1 MPGVGQR
8 SNLMETNVELN
19 ERAESL
25 MQDEQW
31 SDAIALIQ
39 SQKLHEADG
48 ELSWNLGWAYFKLGD
63 YASAEL
69 HLKRAAQLT
78 PTRAAAWWALGT
90 AQRKHGLLD
99 EAERNL
105 KHALT
110 LKDSSNSR
118 SALALVLMQR
128 GRTFEAEKVHL
139 TGLELKPQSAE
150 RWRSYACF
158 LDDLGRMGEA
168 EVAYKKARHFE
179 GA

>member
-1 MPGVGQR
+1 
-8 SNLMETNVELN
+8 MEADVELN
-19 ERAESL
+19 ERAQSL
-25 MQDEQW
+25 MQDERW
-31 SDAIALIQ
+31 SDAIALIE
-39 SQKLHEADG
+39 SDSLHLTNAD
-48 ELSWNLGWAYFKLGD
+48 LSWNAGWAHFKLGNYD
-63 YASAEL
+63 DAVL
-69 HLKRAAQLT
+69 HLTRATQLA

-90 AQRKHGLLD
+90 AQREHGSLD

-128 GRTFEAEKVHL
+128 GKLREAEQIHL
-139 TGLELKPQSAE
+139 TGLELRPDSPE

-158 LDDLGRMGEA
+158 LDDVGRMQEA
-168 EVAYKKARHFE
+168 DAAYKKARYFE